1 MQYNKQPLDY
11 SGILAMLKNRGLIVR
26 DDNKAIAQLKVISY
40 FRLAN
45 YFRPME
51 ADKTTHIF
59 KPNSYFE
66 NAVDLYKF
74 DQELRTLLFNAIQ
87 TIEIALRSKMIHHI
101 SLQYGSFWFMD
112 ANLFNNSSIFE
123 LCLQHIRQEVER
135 SREDFIIEHLERY
148 TEPDIPPVWKTLE
161 VTTFGTLSKL
171 FENFKDNRLKKRI
184 AREFNL
190 PQHIILENWIKC
202 AVIMR
207 NHLAHHT
214 RVWNRNFPYIPQTNV
229 PLRGAWLS
237 HRIHHSHKLYPYLCC
252 MQYLLNSVLPD
263 NTFSHDLAMLLG
275 KYPNV
280 DSFAM
285 GFSMDWQDEVLWQ

>member
-11 SGILAMLKNRGLIVR
+11 SGILAMLRNRGLIVR

-66 NAVDLYKF
+66 NAVGLYMF

-101 SLQYGSFWFMD
+101 SLQYGSFWFMNT
-112 ANLFNNSSIFE
+112 NLFNNSSIFE
-123 LCLQHIRQEVER
+123 SCLSHIRQEVER
-135 SREDFIIEHLERY
+135 SREDFIVEHLERY

-184 AREFNL
+184 AREFSL

-237 HRIHHSHKLYPYLCC
+237 HRIQHSHKLYPYLCC
-252 MQYLLNSVLPD
+252 MQYLLNSILPG
-263 NTFSHDLAMLLG
+263 NTFSHGLTTLLK

-280 DSFAM
+280 DTSAM
-285 GFSMDWQDEVLWQ
+285 GFPTDWENEALWA

>member
-1 MQYNKQPLDY
+1 
-11 SGILAMLKNRGLIVR
+11 MLKDRGLIVR

-51 ADKTTHIF
+51 ANKTTHIF

-112 ANLFNNSSIFE
+112 TSLFNNSSIFE
-123 LCLQHIRQEVER
+123 SCLSHIRQEVER

-237 HRIHHSHKLYPYLCC
+237 QRIRHSHKLCPYLCC

-263 NTFSHDLAMLLG
+263 NTFSQDLGMLLG

-280 DSFAM
+280 DSSAM
-285 GFSMDWQDEVLWQ
+285 GFSMDWKRENLWQ

>member
-11 SGILAMLKNRGLIVR
+11 SGILAMLKERGLIVR

-112 ANLFNNSSIFE
+112 ASLFNNSSIFE
-123 LCLQHIRQEVER
+123 TCLQHIRQEVER

-171 FENFKDNRLKKRI
+171 FENFKDNQLKKRI

-237 HRIHHSHKLYPYLCC
+237 QRIRHSHKLYPYLCC

-263 NTFSHDLAMLLG
+263 NTFSHDLAMLLE
-275 KYPNV
+275 KHPNV
-280 DSFAM
+280 DSSAM
-285 GFSMDWQDEVLWQ
+285 GFSMDWQEEVLWQ

>member
-1 MQYNKQPLDY
+1 
-11 SGILAMLKNRGLIVR
+11 MLKGHGLIVR
-26 DDNKAIAQLKVISY
+26 DDNEAIAQLKVISY

-51 ADKTTHIF
+51 ADKTTHTF

-66 NAVDLYKF
+66 NAVGLYKF
-74 DQELRTLLFNAIQ
+74 DQELRTLLFGAIQ

-101 SLQYGSFWFMD
+101 SLQYGSFWFTD
-112 ANLFNNSSIFE
+112 ASLFDNQSIFE
-123 LCLQHIRQEVER
+123 SCLQHIRQEVER

-171 FENFKDNRLKKRI
+171 FGNFKDNRLKKRI

-214 RVWNRNFPYIPQTNV
+214 RVWNRNFPYIPQTNI
-229 PLRGAWLS
+229 PLHGAWLS
-237 HRIHHSHKLYPYLCC
+237 HRIQHSHKLYPYLCC
-252 MQYLLNSVLPD
+252 MQYLLNAIMPD
-263 NTFSHDLAMLLG
+263 NTFSHDLAALPE
-275 KYPNV
+275 KFPNV
-280 DSFAM
+280 DVEAM
-285 GFSMDWQDEVLWQ
+285 GFPIGWQEEALW

>member
-1 MQYNKQPLDY
+1 MRYDKQPLDY
-11 SGILAMLKNRGLIVR
+11 PDIIVMLKERGLIIR
-26 DDNKAIAQLKVISY
+26 DDDKAISCLRVISY

-51 ADKTTHIF
+51 SDKTTHVF

-66 NAVDLYKF
+66 NAVDLYRF

-101 SLQYGSFWFMD
+101 SLQYGAFWFTD
-112 ANLFNNSSIFE
+112 ASLFSNAAIFE
-123 LCLQHIRQEVER
+123 SCLLHIHQEVER
-135 SREDFIIEHLERY
+135 SREDFITEHLERY
-148 TEPDIPPVWKTLE
+148 SEPNIPPVWKTLE

-171 FENFKDNRLKKRI
+171 FGNFKDNRLKKRI

-229 PLRGAWLS
+229 PLRDAWVS
-237 HRIHHSHKLYPYLCC
+237 HSIQHSHKLYPYLCC
-252 MQYLLNSVLPD
+252 MQYMLNVLKSN
-263 NTFSHDLAMLLG
+263 NTFSQDLTTLLV

-280 DSFAM
+280 DILAM
-285 GFSMDWQDEVLWQ
+285 GFPADWQEEVLWQ